1 VHLTL
6 GAIIWA
12 ILAGLVLGLVAR
24 FLLPG
29 KQHIPLWLTIV
40 VGIVA
45 AIVGNYI
52 AGLLGV
58 RETHGIDWIR
68 HIIQVV
74 VAMIGVGLVAGLY
87 PKKTSV

>member
-1 VHLTL
+1 MHLTL

-12 ILAGLVLGLVAR
+12 IVAGLVLGLVAR

-58 RETHGIDWIR
+58 RETPGIDWIR

>member
-1 VHLTL
+1 MHLTL
-6 GAIIWA
+6 GSIIWA
-12 ILAGLVLGLVAR
+12 IFAGLILGLIAR

-45 AIVGNYI
+45 AIIGNYI
-52 AGLLGV
+52 AGLLHV
-58 RETHGIDWIR
+58 RETAGVDWIR

-87 PKKTSV
+87 PKQTT

>member
-1 VHLTL
+1 VHLTV
-6 GAIIWA
+6 GSIIGY
-12 ILAGLVLGLVAR
+12 IVIGLVLGLIAR

-29 KQHIPLWLTIV
+29 RQHIPLWLTIV

-45 AIVGNYI
+45 ALIGDYI

-58 RETHGIDWIR
+58 RVTPGFDWIR

-87 PKKTSV
+87 PKPA